1 MDHATTNPQN
11 AVLTETE
18 AAALLQVTRFALR
31 KWRRSGLGP
40 RFVRCGG
47 RLIRYMQADIDSWLS
62 QRKFNSNAHEL
73 SAAPPK

>member
-1 MDHATTNPQN
+1 MDHATKTPLNT
-11 AVLTETE
+11 VLTETE

-47 RLIRYMQADIDSWLS
+47 RLVRYVQADIDSWLA
-62 QRKFNSNAHEL
+62 QRKFHSNAHEL
-73 SAAPPK
+73 SAASKE

>member
-1 MDHATTNPQN
+1 MDHATKTTLNT
-11 AVLTETE
+11 VLTETE

-47 RLIRYMQADIDSWLS
+47 RLVRYVQADIDSWLA
-62 QRKFNSNAHEL
+62 QRKFHSNAHEL
-73 SAAPPK
+73 SAASKE